1 MRSRPTPSPP
11 MQNILTVCTGNI
23 CRSPLAE
30 YALKR
35 ALPDRNIASAGVGAM
50 VGWHA
55 TDEAQDVGR
64 RNGLEMRDHIAQ
76 QLGLRHIQNFDVL
89 LTAEAGHVQWIHA
102 NYPES
107 RGRVF
112 LLNHWG
118 SKQDIQDPYR
128 RPMEV
133 YESVYAEIEAAV
145 SAWAERLK

>member
-1 MRSRPTPSPP
+1 

-50 VGWHA
+50 VGWNA
-55 TDEAQDVGR
+55 TDEAKDVGQ
-64 RNGLEMRDHIAQ
+64 RNGLDLTPHVAQ
-76 QLGLRHIQNFDVL
+76 QLGLRQIQNYDVL
-89 LTAEAGHVQWIHA
+89 LTAEAGHQQWIHA

-112 LLNHWG
+112 LLTHWG

-128 RPMEV
+128 RPMAI
-133 YESVYAEIEAAV
+133 YESVYAEIDEAV
-145 SAWAERLK
+145 GEWAERLQ